1 MKRKLCKSSIYM
13 ELYARQMSIQIKH
26 GNERIE
32 MLTDKK
38 FCKLMCGA
46 RFDSA
51 MLLLMPRI
59 FKAVSDI
66 NLKRVV
72 LSGAST

>member
-1 MKRKLCKSSIYM
+1 M
-13 ELYARQMSIQIKH
+13 ELYALQMSIQIRH
-26 GNERIE
+26 GNERID
-32 MLTDKK
+32 MLTDRK

-51 MLLLMPRI
+51 MLELMPRI
-59 FKAVSDI
+59 FKAVSEI
-66 NLKRVV
+66 SLKRVV